1 MKMSK
6 KELESRKDIKA
17 RIDELEESSM
27 DDLKEIV
34 KLEIENQLL
43 REQVQEWKERYYN
56 AKIDLAWYKKNWED
70 KFC

>member
-1 MKMSK
+1 MIMSK

-34 KLEIENQLL
+34 KLEIETQLL

-56 AKIDLAWYKKNWED
+56 AKIDLAWYKKNWEHQ
-70 KFC
+70 FC